1 MLSSASLGSRIAD
14 SAPAGGKM
22 FRFLRYNVRLEK
34 DWLKNE
40 LDYEVSDALL
50 SRLRNMDDPTV
61 VDHLYE
67 IGRFAALRQV
77 KLEHL
82 L

>member
-1 MLSSASLGSRIAD
+1 
-14 SAPAGGKM
+14 M

-40 LDYEVSDALL
+40 LDYEISDALL
-50 SRLRNMDDPTV
+50 ARVRNMDDPAV

-67 IGRFAALRQV
+67 IGRLAALRQV

-82 L
+82 LR